1 MLTPVP
7 PSDCMRAR
15 EAASARLDGE
25 LVELHA
31 VQLEVHLRSCPDCRA
46 FADGIA
52 ATGSLLRAAPLDRP
66 LEPMFVPIGT
76 RRRRFAALPAAAA
89 AAAVV
94 AIAASSFAVG
104 GFLGRQGSKAPTPA
118 RTQTAALGGAID
130 ALLLP
135 ALQPATKGFHVTSRV
150 IAL

>member
-7 PSDCMRAR
+7 PTDCMRAR

-25 LVELHA
+25 LVELHGA
-31 VQLEVHLRSCPDCRA
+31 LLEAHLRVCPSCRA

-52 ATGSLLRAAPLDRP
+52 ATGAMLRGAALDQP
-66 LEPMFVPIGT
+66 SEPMFVPIEV
-76 RRRRFAALPAAAA
+76 RRRRFAAVPAAV

-94 AIAASSFAVG
+94 VAVAASSFAVG
-104 GFLGRQGSKAPTPA
+104 GFLGRQGSKAPAPA
-118 RTQTAALGGAID
+118 KTQTTALGGSID

-135 ALQPATKGFHVTSRV
+135 ALQPSSKGFHVTSRV